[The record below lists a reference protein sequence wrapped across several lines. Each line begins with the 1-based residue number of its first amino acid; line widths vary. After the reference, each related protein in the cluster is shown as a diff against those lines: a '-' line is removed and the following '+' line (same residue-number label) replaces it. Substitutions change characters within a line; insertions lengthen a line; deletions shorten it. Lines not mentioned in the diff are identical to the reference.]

1 MSETSNDRRGFR
13 RRLTYLLAPLV
24 LAGSIAL
31 GGVAEASCPPPP
43 NKCYSEYGWSS
54 VLFKTGGT
62 VFHSTDR
69 CHELS
74 IEFVGKPGWY
84 QGYSKSWETHWK
96 WKACGKPLFLWKH
109 HGFAI
114 LCKWVPKGAE
124 LRVVNKHDKFVPIKV
139 NV

>member
-1 MSETSNDRRGFR
+1 MAETSNARRGYR
-13 RRLTYLLAPLV
+13 RRLAVLLAPLV

-43 NKCYSEYGWSS
+43 PKCVSVYGWSS

-62 VFHSTDR
+62 VFYSTPR

-84 QGYSKSWETHWK
+84 QGYSKSWATHWK
-96 WKACGKPLFLWKH
+96 WVPCGKPMFLWKKY
-109 HGFAI
+109 GFAI
-114 LCKWVPKGAE
+114 LCKWVPKGSF
-124 LRVVNKHDKFVPIKV
+124 LRVANLQGKFVPIKV